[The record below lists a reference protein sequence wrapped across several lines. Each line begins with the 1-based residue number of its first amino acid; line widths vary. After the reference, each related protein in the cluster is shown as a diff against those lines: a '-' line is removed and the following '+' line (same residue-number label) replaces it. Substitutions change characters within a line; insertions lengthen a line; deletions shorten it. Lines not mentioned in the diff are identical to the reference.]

1 MSTLRYLT
9 GLLRRRRIWAAFAG
23 ATVLGGLAAAGALTF
38 AGAQGGP
45 SPGVLVQ
52 EPPPASPSPMTL
64 LEAWDEIAAHLA
76 QWGDAWRIGSLASS
90 DVYDD
95 PDEGAGGDGR
105 RVTWQAEVF
114 DARTGEVRWLRLTG
128 GELVDARVPGWTA
141 PPELLVPLERPTLDS
156 PEALELA
163 KAAKPSL
170 GPGRD
175 KAAGYHF
182 SYGAVHASQP
192 AIAVLGEAGG
202 FTARVLVDPRSG
214 TVLAAERLAVHGGGL
229 YVSRDGGVTW
239 DRSPLDGL
247 VQAVVAD
254 AGGGDAVYAVV
265 WSGDDLALWRS
276 VDAGG
281 SWVRLAVLPSAAGP
295 VAHAAAVGPLDGDEA
310 VVVATNG
317 GLWTY
322 RIGTARLEQL
332 PAPGLVVSLAVDGSG
347 TWHAAAMEP
356 GAPETLR
363 VYRRSSANGAAW
375 EPTANQGASDFATG
389 PAPIPYDRGRGER
402 LATLDA
408 AGTTLLRATGA
419 ALEQSTDGGATWE
432 AMLEGPFTD
441 VVASPDGRSAVAV
454 RYPGSLVA
462 SADGGTTWQDAAALP
477 GAREVKLF
485 APRGGLYFAAIA
497 GGFEWQPF

>member
-9 GLLRRRRIWAAFAG
+9 GPVRKRRIWAAFAG
-23 ATVLGGLAAAGALTF
+23 AIVLGGLAAAGALTF

-76 QWGDAWRIGSLASS
+76 QWGDTWRIGSLASS

-105 RVTWQAEVF
+105 RVTWEAEVF

-141 PPELLVPLERPTLDS
+141 PPELLVPLERPALDS

-214 TVLAAERLAVHGGGL
+214 TVLAAERLAVQGSGL
-229 YVSRDGGVTW
+229 YVSRDGGATW
-239 DRSPLDGL
+239 DRSPLDGF
-247 VQAVVAD
+247 VQAVAAD
-254 AGGGDAVYAVV
+254 AAGGDGVYAVV

-276 VDAGG
+276 GDAGG

-295 VAHAAAVGPLDGDEA
+295 VVHAAAVGPLDGGEA

-317 GLWTY
+317 GLWAY

-332 PAPGLVVSLAVDGSG
+332 PAPGLVVSLAIDGPG

-363 VYRRSSANGAAW
+363 EFRRSSANDAAW
-375 EPTANQGASDFATG
+375 EPGPAGTVSAFATG
-389 PAPIPYDRGRGER
+389 PAPIPYDRGQGVG
-402 LATLDA
+402 LAALDA
-408 AGTTLLRATGA
+408 EGATLLRATGT
-419 ALEQSTDGGATWE
+419 ALERSADGGASWE
-432 AMLEGPFTD
+432 VVLEGPFTD
-441 VVASPDGRSAVAV
+441 VVASPDGRSAIAV

-462 SADGGTTWQDAAALP
+462 SADGGATWQDAATLP
-477 GAREVKLF
+477 GARELELF
-485 APRGGLYFAAIA
+485 APRGGLFFAAV
-497 GGFEWQPF
+497 GGAFEWRPF

>member
-1 MSTLRYLT
+1 MSTLRYLI
-9 GLLRRRRIWAAFAG
+9 GPIRKRRIWAAFAG
-23 ATVLGGLAAAGALTF
+23 AIVLGGLGAAGALTF
-38 AGAQGGP
+38 AGAQGGT
-45 SPGVLVQ
+45 SPGVLLQ
-52 EPPPASPSPMTL
+52 EPPPATPSPMTL
-64 LEAWDEIAAHLA
+64 LEAWDEITAHLA
-76 QWGDAWRIGSLASS
+76 QWGDTWRIGSLASS

-95 PDEGAGGDGR
+95 PDEGAGSDGR

-141 PPELLVPLERPTLDS
+141 PAELLVPLERPALDS

-182 SYGAVHASQP
+182 SYAAVHASEP
-192 AIAVLGEAGG
+192 AIAVLGEADG
-202 FTARVLVDPRSG
+202 FIARVLVDPRSG
-214 TVLAAERLAVHGGGL
+214 TVLAAERLAVQGGGL
-229 YVSRDGGVTW
+229 YVSRDGGATW

-247 VQAVVAD
+247 AQAVVAD
-254 AGGGDAVYAVV
+254 AAGGDAIYAVV

-276 VDAGG
+276 TDDGR
-281 SWVRLAVLPSAAGP
+281 SWVRLAVLPWSAGP
-295 VAHAAAVGPLDGDEA
+295 AAHAAAAGPIDGGEA
-310 VVVATNG
+310 VVIATNG
-317 GLWTY
+317 GLWAY
-322 RIGTARLEQL
+322 RIGSARLEQI

-347 TWHAAAMEP
+347 AWHAAAMEP

-363 VYRRSSANGAAW
+363 AYRRSGANGAAW
-375 EPTANQGASDFATG
+375 EPTVDGVVSDFATG
-389 PAPIPYDRGRGER
+389 PAPTPYDRGRGVR

-408 AGTTLLRATGA
+408 AGRTLLRTNGT
-419 ALEQSTDGGATWE
+419 ALERSSDGGATWE
-432 AMLEGPFTD
+432 VMLEGPFTD

-462 SADGGTTWQDAAALP
+462 SADGGRTWQDAAALP
-477 GAREVKLF
+477 GAREVRLF
-485 APRGGLYFAAIA
+485 APRGGLYFAAVA
-497 GGFEWQPF
+497 GEFEWQPF